1 MAVWWV
7 YVLQFGVQDPLIRHR
22 TCVTIAMFQFMG
34 GEIVLVTAAEAES
47 PRQDLP
53 TAARYMYLLPVS
65 LYLVGIFLVGLCINY
80 LDPKLPHPHVDYYPT
95 GSRLDG
101 ITTGTRSPFVIVI
114 QTAGIP
120 GLPGFLNAAFLFSAL
135 TAA

>member
-1 MAVWWV
+1 M
-7 YVLQFGVQDPLIRHR
+7 
-22 TCVTIAMFQFMG
+22 
-34 GEIVLVTAAEAES
+34 VLVTAAEAKH

-53 TAARYMYLLPVS
+53 TAARYMYVLPVS
-65 LYLVGIFLVGLCINY
+65 FYLIAILLIGLCVNY
-80 LDPKLPHPHVDYYPT
+80 LDPRLPHPHVRFYPA

-101 ITTGTRSPFVIVI
+101 ITTISRSPVGIVI
-114 QTAGIP
+114 DSAGIV

>member
-1 MAVWWV
+1 M
-7 YVLQFGVQDPLIRHR
+7 
-22 TCVTIAMFQFMG
+22 
-34 GEIVLVTAAEAES
+34 VLVTAAEAES
-47 PRQDLP
+47 PRQVLP

-80 LDPKLPHPHVDYYPT
+80 LDRRLPHPHVDYYKE

-101 ITTGTRSPFVIVI
+101 ITTATRSPFVIVI
-114 QTAGIP
+114 QDAGIT
-120 GLPGFLNAAFLFSAL
+120 GLPGFLNAAFIFSAL